1 MSSSLVKLVHDSSSS
16 RVDGMKEHGVAGKAL
31 ALVELLANR
40 DYPVQMSEIV
50 QATGIPKPTAHRLIN
65 FLVECGYA
73 QRHPVLT
80 GYIVG
85 KNLSLLAHEVLANRT
100 GSSPQRVHLKRLVKR
115 VNETVNVGTLTADHV
130 VYHDRVEASWPL
142 GLHFEAGS
150 KVPVHCTSIGKL
162 MLALKPSQEV
172 ETWLSK
178 AKLQRYTPRSK
189 TKIPDLLADLTK
201 IRAQDFSVDDQ
212 EFMDGVYCIAVPL
225 RTSDGRVF
233 AAMALSAPE
242 ARLSLDKLKKLLPEL
257 RRTAADYVFD
267 LESQKNN

>member
-1 MSSSLVKLVHDSSSS
+1 M
-16 RVDGMKEHGVAGKAL
+16 E
-31 ALVELLANR
+31 
-40 DYPVQMSEIV
+40 
-50 QATGIPKPTAHRLIN
+50 
-65 FLVECGYA
+65 
-73 QRHPVLT
+73 
-80 GYIVG
+80 
-85 KNLSLLAHEVLANRT
+85 
-100 GSSPQRVHLKRLVKR
+100 RLVRR
-115 VNETVNVGTLTADHV
+115 VNETVNVGALTANHV

-162 MLALKPSQEV
+162 MLALKPSRDA

-178 AKLQRYTPRSK
+178 TELQRYTPRSK
-189 TKIPDLLADLTK
+189 TNIQDLLADLEE

-242 ARLSLDKLKKLLPEL
+242 ARLSLNKLKKLLPEL
-257 RRTAADYVFD
+257 RRTAADYVLD